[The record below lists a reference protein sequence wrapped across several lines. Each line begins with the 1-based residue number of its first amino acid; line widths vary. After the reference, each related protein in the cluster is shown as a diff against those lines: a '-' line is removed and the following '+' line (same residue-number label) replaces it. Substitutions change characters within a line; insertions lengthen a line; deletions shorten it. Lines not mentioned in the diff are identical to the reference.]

1 MSNQAT
7 TTTNAREMELPL
19 FKVEVESP
27 NVEWL
32 VEFLRGR
39 DWIRAA
45 EILRE
50 IGREPTENEK
60 RRVRAWADASE
71 GRVCGHQKGYKLTTS
86 MTHEEYTWWRNELL
100 KTRASIDGRL
110 VETDRVFY
118 RRAAG
123 GQ

>member
-32 VEFLRGR
+32 VGFLRGR